1 MTDEPVLAVEGLSVE
16 FSGHPD
22 WLRVVDDVSFEIQP
36 GETVGLVGE
45 SGSGKT
51 VTSLAAMGLLPR
63 RAARI
68 AAGTVRL
75 DGRDLQRLTST
86 ERRQVRG
93 RDMSMVFQEPMTS
106 LNPAFSVGN
115 QIAETLRVHRGLTRR
130 QALAQ
135 AVDLLELVGVPDAAR
150 RVKDYPH
157 TFSGGMRQRA
167 MIAMAVACQ
176 PRLLIADEPTTAL
189 DVTVQAQVLDLL
201 RRLQA
206 EFGMAMLFVTH
217 DLGVVANACHR
228 VVVLYAGQVVEQAV
242 AADFFARPRHP
253 YARGLLDAMPQVGDP
268 RERLRAIPG
277 EVPRPETFPSGC
289 RFQPRC
295 PYAEP
300 RCAEAPIA
308 LRPRGTEQPWAVHG
322 LMIDSSG
329 TASAEPLVRCVRQD
343 QLDLTFSVAGPG
355 RVGARGADR
364 QLSAETSGELLRV
377 RNLAKHFPVHS
388 SVLRRE
394 VGKVKA
400 VDGIDLTVGAGET
413 LGLVGESGSGKSTV
427 ARLILRLIEPSSGSI
442 WLSGEELTSLRSA
455 ELRRARRA
463 IQMVFQDPYSSLNPR
478 ATIGDIVSEPLV
490 VHDDLTSDERR
501 ARVRELLNQ
510 VGLDPAMARRY
521 PHEFSGGQRQ
531 RIAIAR
537 ALALRPSLVVCDE
550 PISSL
555 DVSTQ
560 SQVINLLADLQAELG
575 LAYLFVS
582 HDLSIVRRISHR
594 IAVMYL
600 GQIVETG
607 PADEVYERPTHPYTE
622 ALLSAIPQPVPDAGA
637 SAARIVLTGD
647 LPSPFDPPGGCR
659 FHTRCPYTMDI
670 CMTEEPDAL
679 VTSAGTTVTCHL
691 HRHGPVLG
699 GRSVRSAHAARADLV
714 PRRLR
719 SLRVERRRAVQWR
732 FHYPPRPCQQPADG
746 GDAAHAAGLDGM

>member
-1 MTDEPVLAVEGLSVE
+1 MTNQPVLAVEGLSVE
-16 FSGHPD
+16 FRGHPD
-22 WLRVVDDVSFEIQP
+22 WLRVVDNVSFEIQP

-68 AAGTVRL
+68 AEGTVHL
-75 DGRDLQRLTST
+75 DGRDLQQLTPT
-86 ERRQVRG
+86 ERRQIRG

-106 LNPAFSVGN
+106 LNPGFSVGN
-115 QIAETLRVHRGLTRR
+115 QIAESLRVHRKLTRR

-135 AVDLLELVGVPDAAR
+135 AVGLLELVGVPDAER
-150 RVKDYPH
+150 RIKDYPH

-201 RRLQA
+201 RRLQR

-217 DLGVVANACHR
+217 DLGVVANACDR

-242 AADFFARPRHP
+242 AADFFTRPRHP

-277 EVPRPETFPSGC
+277 EVPRPEAFASGC
-289 RFQPRC
+289 RFHPRC
-295 PYAEP
+295 AYAEL
-300 RCAEAPIA
+300 RCAEAPVA
-308 LRPRGTEQPWAVHG
+308 LEHPSHGQPRVVHG
-322 LMIDSSG
+322 LVTDSSG
-329 TASAEPLVRCVRQD
+329 GDPAEPLVRCVRQD
-343 QLDLTFSVAGPG
+343 ELDLTFSVGPTHLPSRSQGGSAGATAG
-355 RVGARGADR
+355 GDAGD
-364 QLSAETSGELLRV
+364 LLRV
-377 RNLAKHFPVHS
+377 SNLSKHFPVHS

-394 VGKVKA
+394 IGKVKA
-400 VDGIDLTVGAGET
+400 VDGIDLTIGAGET

-427 ARLILRLIEPSSGSI
+427 ARLIVRLIAPSSGSI
-442 WLSGEELTSLRSA
+442 CLAGEELTSLRSA
-455 ELRRARRA
+455 ALRRTRRT

-478 ATIGDIVSEPLV
+478 ASVGDIVGEPLV
-490 VHDDLTSDERR
+490 VHENLTSDERR
-501 ARVRELLNQ
+501 IRVRELLDQ
-510 VGLDPAMARRY
+510 VGLDPEMARRY

-560 SQVINLLADLQAELG
+560 SQVINLLADLQVQLG

-600 GQIVETG
+600 GQIVEVG

-622 ALLSAIPQPVPDAGA
+622 ALLSAIPLPVPDAGG
-637 SAARIVLTGD
+637 SAARIVLKGD
-647 LPSPFDPPGGCR
+647 LPSPIDPPAGCR
-659 FHTRCPYTMDI
+659 FHTRCPYAMDI
-670 CMTEEPDAL
+670 CLNEEPEAL
-679 VTSAGTTVTCHL
+679 TTPAGTTVTCHL

-699 GRSVRSAHAARADLV
+699 GQSAV
-714 PRRLR
+714 GQCGRLTGQR
-719 SLRVERRRAVQWR
+719 LT
-732 FHYPPRPCQQPADG
+732 
-746 GDAAHAAGLDGM
+746 

>member
-1 MTDEPVLAVEGLSVE
+1 MTNRPVLAVEDLTVE
-16 FSGHPD
+16 FRGHPD
-22 WLRVVDDVSFEIQP
+22 WVRVVDDVSFEIQP

-68 AAGTVRL
+68 ARGSIRL
-75 DGRDLQRLTST
+75 DGRDLDELTAK
-86 ERRQVRG
+86 ERRGVRG

-115 QIAETLRVHRGLTRR
+115 QIAESLRVHRRLTRR
-130 QALAQ
+130 QALTQ
-135 AVDLLELVGVPDAAR
+135 AVDLLELVGVPDAGR

-201 RRLQA
+201 RRLQT

-217 DLGVVANACHR
+217 DLGVVANACDR
-228 VVVLYAGQVVEQAV
+228 VVVLYAGQVVEQAG
-242 AADFFARPRHP
+242 AAEFFTRPRHP
-253 YARGLLDAMPQVGDP
+253 YARGLLDAMPQVGNP

-277 EVPRPETFPSGC
+277 EVPRPEAFALGC
-289 RFQPRC
+289 RFS
-295 PYAEP
+295 P
-300 RCAEAPIA
+300 RCAYAEIRCTESPVA
-308 LRPRGTEQPWAVHG
+308 LRRPGHAQSWEVHG
-322 LMIDSSG
+322 LITDPSG
-329 TASAEPLVRCVRQD
+329 RASAERLVRCVRQEE
-343 QLDLTFSVAGPG
+343 LDLTFSV
-355 RVGARGADR
+355 RGVSGTAVDR
-364 QLSAETSGELLRV
+364 PVAPAPNDLLRV
-377 RNLAKHFPVHS
+377 SNLAKHFPVHS
-388 SVLRRE
+388 SVLRRV
-394 VGKVKA
+394 VGQVKA
-400 VDGIDLTVGAGET
+400 VDGIDLTIGAGET

-427 ARLILRLIEPSSGSI
+427 ARLILRLIPPSSGTI

-455 ELRRARRA
+455 ELRRTRRA

-490 VHDDLTSDERR
+490 VHEDLSSEERR
-501 ARVRELLNQ
+501 GRVRELLNQ
-510 VGLDPAMARRY
+510 VGLDPEMARRY

-560 SQVINLLADLQAELG
+560 SQVINLLADLQTGLG
-575 LAYLFVS
+575 LAYLFIS
-582 HDLSIVRRISHR
+582 HDLSIVRRISNR

-600 GQIVETG
+600 GQIVELG
-607 PADEVYERPTHPYTE
+607 DAEEVYERPTHPYTE
-622 ALLSAIPQPVPDAGA
+622 ALLSAIPQPVPDPDG
-637 SAARIVLTGD
+637 STGRIVLKGD
-647 LPSPFDPPGGCR
+647 LPSPFDPPSGCR
-659 FHTRCPYTMDI
+659 FHTRCPYAMPI
-670 CMTEEPDAL
+670 CTTEEPAAL
-679 VTSAGTTVTCHL
+679 TTGAGTTVRCHL
-691 HRHGPVLG
+691 HARGPVLN
-699 GRSVRSAHAARADLV
+699 GRSVRSVDRLSADLV
-714 PRRLR
+714 PG
-719 SLRVERRRAVQWR
+719 SSA
-732 FHYPPRPCQQPADG
+732 P
-746 GDAAHAAGLDGM
+746 